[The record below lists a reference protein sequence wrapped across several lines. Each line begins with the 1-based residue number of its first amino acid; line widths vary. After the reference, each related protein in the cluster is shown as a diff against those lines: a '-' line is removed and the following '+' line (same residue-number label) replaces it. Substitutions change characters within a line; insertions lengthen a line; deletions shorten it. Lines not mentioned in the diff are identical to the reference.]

1 MRNIHTIERN
11 QKILQKIQEQIASS
25 SLLRT
30 LYIDTQSKWRSPR
43 SDIMPGTM
51 RSRII
56 ATHRTGIR
64 ERAIKGIAA
73 YSEQ

>member
-11 QKILQKIQEQIASS
+11 QKILQKIHDQIANTD
-25 SLLRT
+25 LLRS
-30 LYIDTQSKWRSPR
+30 LYIDTQSKWGSPR

-56 ATHRTGIR
+56 ATHRTSIR
-64 ERAIKGIAA
+64 EMAIKGIAA
-73 YSEQ
+73 YREQ